1 MTLLYPYWVG
11 LHRTEAKRAAAWV
24 FGEQGALNSY
34 ELGET
39 RYPANVERELDRLI
53 TNRNKNEKG

>member
-1 MTLLYPYWVG
+1 VTLLFPHWAG
-11 LHRTEAKRAAAWV
+11 LPRADAKRAAAWV
-24 FGEQGALNSY
+24 FGEQAALDSY

-39 RYPANVERELDRLI
+39 QYPANVERELDRLI